1 MKINREKLAIY
12 LKKFGMNP
20 NQFFKMLDLD
30 IFTSLQL
37 SFGSNTLNE
46 ESSRKFIN
54 AIGADDAMELIDWEA
69 MNVRKPSRETIFG
82 YAY

>member
-1 MKINREKLAIY
+1 MKINKEKLANY
-12 LKKFGMNP
+12 LQKMGMNTS
-20 NQFFKMLDLD
+20 QFFNMLDLD
-30 IFTSLQL
+30 IFTYLQL
-37 SFGSNTLNE
+37 SFGGNTLNE

-69 MNVRKPSRETIFG
+69 MNVRKPNREQIFG